1 MAIQFFN
8 TATAFVIRCLMKII
22 CAVLNFSFNYVFSR
36 FDFTLTEDDK
46 EQALILDIA
55 VYK

>member
-8 TATAFVIRCLMKII
+8 TAAAFVIRCLMKII
-22 CAVLNFSFNYVFSR
+22 CVVLNFSFKYVFSR